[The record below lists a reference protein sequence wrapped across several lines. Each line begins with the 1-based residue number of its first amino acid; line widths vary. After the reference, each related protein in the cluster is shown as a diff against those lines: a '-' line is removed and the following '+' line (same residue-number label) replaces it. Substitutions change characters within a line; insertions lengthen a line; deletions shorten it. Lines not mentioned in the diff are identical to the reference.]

1 MLTRQNVL
9 DQLLSLGFA
18 KDAAEETLSYSDI
31 EVIVLDAPRIRARS
45 RRGVVYIVVLS
56 AAQLEEQLTTLLHY
70 QRPFSIAC

>member
-18 KDAAEETLSYSDI
+18 KDATEETLTYASI
-31 EVIVLDAPRIRARS
+31 EVVVLDAPRIRASS

-56 AAQLEEQLTTLLHY
+56 ATQLEEQLAGLLDY
-70 QRPFSIAC
+70 QRPLLIAC

>member
-18 KDAAEETLSYSDI
+18 KDATEEAFMYADI
-31 EVIVLDAPRIRARS
+31 EVVVLDAPRIRASS

-56 AAQLEEQLTTLLHY
+56 AAQLEEQLTNLFHY
-70 QRPFSIAC
+70 RRPLPIAC